1 MELYLGFPIFLW
13 EGLIN
18 FSSVIIAGLI
28 IAFIT
33 TFYLKK
39 KDESTRVAG
48 VILEKR
54 VNAQHEILKFME
66 NSSQKFEMPQS
77 SALVL
82 KELMEDYNFVL
93 PYNPH
98 IQYADIF
105 SSVEKYRAFFKE
117 FEESFSKY
125 KLWLDFKVRH
135 KMLLMQAYFS
145 AINSSLIVFTRI
157 PLPAGIVL
165 KAKEMEDL
173 SEKLLLILGV
183 ALDEE
188 FNELLMELEVL
199 MVNSIYKLDLS
210 RPKNSFLH
218 KYKENKEIEKVEK
231 FLVKESL
238 MGKYL
243 PSIAVLA
250 MDLVASLKDIELT
263 EEQSME
269 YLNRYSRG

>member
-1 MELYLGFPIFLW
+1 M
-13 EGLIN
+13 IN
-18 FSSVIIAGLI
+18 FSSVIVAGLI

-66 NSSQKFEMPQS
+66 DSSQKFEMPQS
-77 SALVL
+77 YAVAL
-82 KELMEDYNFVL
+82 KERMEDYNFVL
-93 PYNPH
+93 PYNPQ

-105 SSVEKYRAFFKE
+105 SSVEKYRTFFKE
-117 FEESFSKY
+117 FEELFSKH

-145 AINSSLIVFTRI
+145 AINSSLIAFNRI
-157 PLPAGIVL
+157 PLPVGIVL
-165 KAKEMEDL
+165 SSKEMKNL

-210 RPKNSFLH
+210 RPKNSFLY
-218 KYKENKEIEKVEK
+218 KYKENREFKKAEE
-231 FLVKESL
+231 FLVKKSL

-250 MDLVASLKDIELT
+250 MDLVASIKGVELT
-263 EEQSME
+263 EEQEME